1 MRKCAPL
8 PSSADRTGA
17 IEDPCR
23 GYICVDG
30 RCQSCQSDAEC
41 QERKGLPTCT
51 QFGDWP
57 GKQCGE
63 VVPGDAGP
71 DANPP
76 PPAEWKEREKY
87 VPKQGD
93 VVGTGVIGIDRHR
106 PVLITDHCPNRTPLP
121 IKLKPSPQPK
131 R

>member
-1 MRKCAPL
+1 MSKCAPL
-8 PSSADRTGA
+8 PPQAERNGEH
-17 IEDPCR
+17 EDVCQ
-23 GYICVDG
+23 GYICEEG
-30 RCQSCQSDAEC
+30 ICQSCQSDAEC

-63 VVPGDAGP
+63 VVAGDAGP
-71 DANPP
+71 DANPQ

-93 VVGTGVIGIDRHR
+93 VVGTGVIGIDRHH
-106 PVLITDHCPNRTPLP
+106 PVLITDHCPGRSPWP
-121 IKLKPSPQPK
+121 IKPKPSTPPK
-131 R
+131 P